1 MDEQAIQKDRDYYF
15 KLKSSIV
22 PDRVLLI
29 TLNDLYWTKESI
41 TRRVDWDIWIRNYNF
56 IIHGEE
62 TDGHG
67 QIELGGVLKAKGS
80 WNKCD
85 DNFRYEVSKSTKS
98 FMFYPTTF
106 LDPSKTVGTAEME
119 LE

>member
-1 MDEQAIQKDRDYYF
+1 MVISSKSYMEQYRDESSDDDHREDAPHFIIFER
-15 KLKSSIV
+15 SIV
-22 PDRVLLI
+22 SDLVPLNS
-29 TLNDLYWTKESI
+29 LNDLHWTKESI
-41 TRRVDWDIWIRNYNF
+41 TRKVDWDIWIRNYNF

-85 DNFRYEVSKSTKS
+85 DNFRYEVSNLYLS
-98 FMFYPTTF
+98 FIPTLF
-106 LDPSKTVGTAEME
+106 
-119 LE
+119 